1 MHGAICHVTGLLGS
15 LDLCVD
21 IKSARPEVPKVR
33 SSLPSFHCTTS
44 CVAGRGTDRPS
55 MENVVSDLEHALQ
68 LEVGAEASGELAGSC
83 MSGRHGSG

>member
-1 MHGAICHVTGLLGS
+1 MHGAICHVTGLQVLWT
-15 LDLCVD
+15 CVL
-21 IKSARPEVPKVR
+21 ARPEVPKVR

-55 MENVVSDLEHALQ
+55 MANVVSDLEHALQ
-68 LEVGAEASGELAGSC
+68 LQVGAEASGELAGSC